1 MKITLI
7 ISTYN
12 WPEALFLVIESIRR
26 QTIPP
31 DEIVIADDG
40 SNDKTKN
47 LIAYFNKEFDMNI
60 IHSWQ
65 TDKGFRAAKSR
76 NKAILKSSGTYIVL
90 IDGDIIMHP
99 NFIKDHITNAEPG
112 HFIQGSRAL
121 LSEKETKKIL
131 NGKKINFYFFSLG
144 LKNRKNVI
152 YSKFLSQIFSNRKN
166 HLKGIKTCNISF
178 YREDCININGFNNDF
193 EGWGRED
200 SEFVARLIN
209 NRVKRKS
216 IYFSAIQLHLW
227 HNENSRLSLK
237 RNDLMLHNVINNKIK
252 WCKNGINTI
261 KKNES

>member
-12 WPEALFLVIESIRR
+12 WQEALFLVIESIRR

-47 LIAYFNKEFDMNI
+47 LIAYFNKEFVMNI

-65 TDKGFRAAKSR
+65 KDKGFRAARSR

-99 NFIKDHITNAEPG
+99 NFIKGHIINAEPG

-131 NGKKINFYFFSLG
+131 NGKK
-144 LKNRKNVI
+144 
-152 YSKFLSQIFSNRKN
+152 
-166 HLKGIKTCNISF
+166 NI
-178 YREDCININGFNNDF
+178 C
-193 EGWGRED
+193 
-200 SEFVARLIN
+200 
-209 NRVKRKS
+209 KS
-216 IYFSAIQLHLW
+216 RA
-227 HNENSRLSLK
+227 
-237 RNDLMLHNVINNKIK
+237 
-252 WCKNGINTI
+252 G
-261 KKNES
+261 